1 MNELNLTMECVSDDS
16 LLAIAQ
22 IKVIQSNNARKIPLL
37 NQIVDACISEEIDF
51 QLRILKIIHE

>member
-1 MNELNLTMECVSDDS
+1 MECVSDDS